1 MMKKKVGMKMDQVLM
16 NEDFLLELGK
26 LHMVLFNSIP
36 KTQDLDQKQDDLS
49 QCLNPNYPKEIIS
62 LEEAKNQIN
71 KSDII
76 ASSRY
81 NIFGL
86 F

>member
-1 MMKKKVGMKMDQVLM
+1 MKKKIGVKMNQVLM

-26 LHMVLFNSIP
+26 LHIVLFNSIP
-36 KTQDLDQKQDDLS
+36 KTKDLDQKQDDIF
-49 QCLNPNYPKEIIS
+49 QCLNPKYPEKLIS
-62 LEEAKNQIN
+62 IEEAKNQIYT
-71 KSDII
+71 SDII
-76 ASSRY
+76 ASSKY